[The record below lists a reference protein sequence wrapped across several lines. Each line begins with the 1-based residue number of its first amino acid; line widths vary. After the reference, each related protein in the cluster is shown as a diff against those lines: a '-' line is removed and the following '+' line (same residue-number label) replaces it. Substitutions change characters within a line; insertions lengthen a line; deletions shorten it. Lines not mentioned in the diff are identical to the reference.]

1 VVREYSEAAL
11 GPELLASDD
20 LMINDHIIP
29 TFGEGGGQAQTTV
42 TLLSRSVPV
51 RSHHEAYQTSANTTV
66 RAIGGCEYEK
76 EVTR

>member
-29 TFGEGGGQAQTTV
+29 TFGEGGGKPRQ
-42 TLLSRSVPV
+42 L
-51 RSHHEAYQTSANTTV
+51 
-66 RAIGGCEYEK
+66 
-76 EVTR
+76 